1 MACGRQ
7 DCARTPSF
15 MDTRDLKANT
25 VREARDARKGDES
38 LQAVVA
44 VLRRYRYSAVV
55 AHDFEGEYGHAQ
67 HKLTADMLAKVVA
80 RAADPAYAPDSAEQ
94 YGVWQ
99 AKKTICPP
107 VSGKQYH
114 HGLDA
119 TPLSG
124 QPSYADSAGS
134 VDYSCHFSQQGSFT
148 MESDGVAYDNRKF
161 GLCFSTV
168 GLDVAGNSFT
178 EHIRQ

>member
-15 MDTRDLKANT
+15 MDTQDLKANT

-99 AKKTICPP
+99 AKKLYVHLYPKNSITMDWTQPLYPDSPVTPILLAVLTIVVIFLSKVRLRWKATAWLMITASLAC
-107 VSGKQYH
+107 VSQ
-114 HGLDA
+114 
-119 TPLSG
+119 PL
-124 QPSYADSAGS
+124 A
-134 VDYSCHFSQQGSFT
+134 
-148 MESDGVAYDNRKF
+148 
-161 GLCFSTV
+161 
-168 GLDVAGNSFT
+168 
-178 EHIRQ
+178 